1 MRVLLVKHSLGVIF
15 MKKILIVED
24 ELAYLKLL
32 NAQLT
37 DKGYEVIEAEN
48 GKKGLEKAK
57 SENPDLILLDIRMP
71 VMDGMAM
78 LNLLRKESEG
88 KKTKV
93 IILTNLEPNDKIITG
108 VTADQPSY
116 YFIKSDIQ
124 FNDLLDKIKEL
135 LSE

>member
-1 MRVLLVKHSLGVIF
+1 

-32 NAQLT
+32 NSQLT
-37 DKGYEVIEAEN
+37 AKGYSVVEAIN
-48 GKKGLEKAK
+48 GEKGLEKAK

-78 LNLLRKESEG
+78 LNLMRAEEAG

-93 IILTNLEPNDKIITG
+93 ILLTNLEPDDKIISDIIK
-108 VTADQPSY
+108 DQPAY
-116 YFIKSDIQ
+116 YFVKSDIQ
-124 FNDLLDKIKEL
+124 FDDLLEKIKEVL
-135 LSE
+135 GE

>member
-1 MRVLLVKHSLGVIF
+1 
-15 MKKILIVED
+15 MKKILVVED

-32 NAQLT
+32 NSQLT
-37 DKGYEVIEAEN
+37 QRGYKVIEAIN

-78 LNLLRKESEG
+78 LDLLRKEESG

-93 IILTNLEPNDKIITG
+93 IMLTNLEPDDTIIEK
-108 VTADQPSY
+108 VVRDQPSY
-116 YFIKSDIQ
+116 YFVKSDIQ
-124 FNDLLDKIKEL
+124 FNELLDKIKEL
-135 LSE
+135 VGE

>member
-1 MRVLLVKHSLGVIF
+1 M
-15 MKKILIVED
+15 MKKILVVED

-32 NAQLT
+32 NSQLT
-37 DKGYEVIEAEN
+37 QKGYTVIEAMD

-78 LNLLRKESEG
+78 LDLLRKEEVG

-93 IILTNLEPNDKIITG
+93 IILTNLEPDDKILAKVIS
-108 VTADQPSY
+108 DQPSY
-116 YFIKSDIQ
+116 YFVKSDTQ
-124 FNDLLDKIKEL
+124 LNEL
-135 LSE
+135 LEKIEELVA